1 MISKE
6 GFVLRRVGEK
16 ENQQRYTIAK
26 FTNTPTQETC
36 FFSLI
41 KKKKK
46 DKNKIQRET
55 RRVKNVYGSFI
66 LLIYVNKWIVQHEIE
81 RMN

>member
-36 FFSLI
+36 FFFFFFFLKKKD

-46 DKNKIQRET
+46 KYK
-55 RRVKNVYGSFI
+55 
-66 LLIYVNKWIVQHEIE
+66 E
-81 RMN
+81 RPEE